1 MLFRGRYDKQ
11 IERIKERNKDTQRV
25 CDVDDVRNVMEKGD
39 LPALIIS
46 ALLVIVPIALLF
58 LLFVSFIGV
67 KFISR

>member
-11 IERIKERNKDTQRV
+11 IERIKEQNRETQRV

-46 ALLVIVPIALLF
+46 ALLVIVPIALVV
-58 LLFVSFIGV
+58 LLVVSFIGF